1 MRIQKAGDTYLN
13 EVGSPVRTYQR
24 SFEYRDISDG
34 KLKAVDDLMLEIDAH
49 QFVNETSARRIGFV
63 DGHHRQYDA
72 SNDNSQEPVSE
83 YHPRMKGDHEYRT
96 DTRFER
102 DEDGKYTLRA
112 VEPTKE
118 DEKPKIIRTPEDR
131 ASGRD
136 FSATKKAK
144 AERLSSRI
152 RKKIEKRQSIGD
164 PNCVQSRD
172 EDFPLLAVL
181 RRDKRADLIAAV
193 LQYRQLVALCESE
206 PLKGQSYGDG
216 SANGVNIVY
225 RSKTTDDGEIEYR
238 SEVKKSQGSYSI
250 PPRRILAAQV
260 SDDGT
265 VHGGRTESLHIKL
278 NEDALA
284 DYIDKKPVLARIR
297 SVLGAL
303 LDPVEDAV
311 LGGQTMESIG
321 KSNGQ
326 SGREAKS
333 AGKALVYRGLTVL
346 DSFLGYVHP
355 SQSNDNLLREKRKL
369 A

>member
-63 DGHHRQYDA
+63 DGHYRQYDA
-72 SNDNSQEPVSE
+72 SNDNLQEPVSE

-96 DTRFER
+96 DTRFAR
-102 DEDGKYTLRA
+102 DENGKYTLRA
-112 VEPTKE
+112 VEPIKE

-131 ASGRD
+131 AFGRY
-136 FSATKKAK
+136 SAGNKRTIEKRAIT
-144 AERLSSRI
+144 RL

-206 PLKGQSYGDG
+206 PLKGQSYGGADG
-216 SANGVNIVY
+216 SATVFYSNFEDGELVHSSKVR
-225 RSKTTDDGEIEYR
+225 RSKASYDIPAVRVRASVINDRGE
-238 SEVKKSQGSYSI
+238 
-250 PPRRILAAQV
+250 QV
-260 SDDGT
+260 S
-265 VHGGRTESLHIKL
+265 GRTESMHVKL
-278 NEDALA
+278 NEDTLA

-297 SVLGAL
+297 SALGAL

-311 LGGQTMESIG
+311 LGGRTLEKIG
-321 KSNGQ
+321 RDEGFVGS
-326 SGREAKS
+326 SAAP
-333 AGKALVYRGLTVL
+333 AGKAIVYRGLTVL
-346 DSFLGYVHP
+346 EGFLGAKQP
-355 SQSNDNLLREKRKL
+355 RAENDNYLIENRKIG
-369 A
+369 

>member
-1 MRIQKAGDTYLN
+1 MRIQKAGDIYLN
-13 EVGSPVRTYQR
+13 EIGSPVRSYQR

-34 KLKAVDDLMLEIDAH
+34 KLKAVDDLMLEIEAH

-63 DGHHRQYDA
+63 DGHYRQYDA

-96 DTRFER
+96 DTRFAR
-102 DEDGKYTLRA
+102 DGNGKYTLRA

-131 ASGRD
+131 AFGRD
-136 FSATKKAK
+136 FAGNKRATEKRALT
-144 AERLSSRI
+144 RL

-206 PLKGQSYGDG
+206 PLKGQSYGGADG
-216 SANGVNIVY
+216 SATVFYSNFEDGELVHSSKVR
-225 RSKTTDDGEIEYR
+225 RSKSAYDIPAVRIRASIINDRGEQA
-238 SEVKKSQGSYSI
+238 S
-250 PPRRILAAQV
+250 
-260 SDDGT
+260 
-265 VHGGRTESLHIKL
+265 GRTESMHVKL
-278 NEDALA
+278 NEDTLA

-297 SVLGAL
+297 SALGAL

-311 LGGQTMESIG
+311 LGGQTLLAVG
-321 KSNGQ
+321 
-326 SGREAKS
+326 EAEGFKGTAAS
-333 AGKALVYRGLTVL
+333 LAGKGLVYRGLTVL
-346 DSFLGYVHP
+346 DGFFSHQK
-355 SQSNDNLLREKRKL
+355 SKADNDNYRINNKKSGSL
-369 A
+369 

>member
-1 MRIQKAGDTYLN
+1 MRIQKAGDIYLN
-13 EVGSPVRTYQR
+13 EIGSPVRSYQR

-34 KLKAVDDLMLEIDAH
+34 ALKAVDDLMLEIDAH

-63 DGHHRQYDA
+63 DGHSRQYDA
-72 SNDNSQEPVSE
+72 SNDNSQDPLNE

-102 DEDGKYTLRA
+102 DENGKYTLRA
-112 VEPTKE
+112 VVPTKE

-131 ASGRD
+131 ASGRN
-136 FSATKKAK
+136 FLATKKTK
-144 AERLSSRI
+144 AERLRSRM

-193 LQYRQLVALCESE
+193 LQYRQMVALCESE
-206 PLKGQSYGDG
+206 PLKGQSYGGADG
-216 SANGVNIVY
+216 SATVFYSNFEEGELVHSSKVR
-225 RSKTTDDGEIEYR
+225 RSKSAYDIPAVRIRASVINDRGE
-238 SEVKKSQGSYSI
+238 
-250 PPRRILAAQV
+250 QV
-260 SDDGT
+260 S
-265 VHGGRTESLHIKL
+265 GRTESLHVKL
-278 NEDALA
+278 NEDTLA

-297 SVLGAL
+297 SALGAL

-311 LGGQTMESIG
+311 LGGQTLGAIG
-321 KSNGQ
+321 EQDGH
-326 SGREAKS
+326 SGRAAEIS
-333 AGKALVYRGLTVL
+333 GKALVYRGLTVL
-346 DSFLGYVHP
+346 EGFMG
-355 SQSNDNLLREKRKL
+355 NMNLLPANNNYLTNNKKI

>member
-1 MRIQKAGDTYLN
+1 MRIQKAGDIYLN

-34 KLKAVDDLMLEIDAH
+34 KLKTVDDLMLEIDAH

-63 DGHHRQYDA
+63 DGHYRQCEA
-72 SNDNSQEPVSE
+72 SNDNSHEPVSE

-102 DEDGKYTLRA
+102 DGNGKYTLRA

-118 DEKPKIIRTPEDR
+118 DEKPRIIRSPEDR

-136 FSATKKAK
+136 FAGNKRATEKRALT
-144 AERLSSRI
+144 RL

-181 RRDKRADLIAAV
+181 RRDKRPDLIAAV

-206 PLKGQSYGDG
+206 PLKGQSYGG
-216 SANGVNIVY
+216 SDSSATVFYSNFEYGELVHSSKVR
-225 RSKTTDDGEIEYR
+225 RSKSAYDIPAVRVRASIINDRGE
-238 SEVKKSQGSYSI
+238 
-250 PPRRILAAQV
+250 QV
-260 SDDGT
+260 S
-265 VHGGRTESLHIKL
+265 GRTESLHVKL
-278 NEDALA
+278 NEDTLA

-297 SVLGAL
+297 SALGAL

-355 SQSNDNLLREKRKL
+355 LPSNDNMLIEKRKM

>member
-1 MRIQKAGDTYLN
+1 MRIQKAGDIYLN

-63 DGHHRQYDA
+63 DGYYRQYDA
-72 SNDNSQEPVSE
+72 SNDNLQVPVSE

-102 DEDGKYTLRA
+102 DENGKYTLRA

-136 FSATKKAK
+136 FAGNKRTI
-144 AERLSSRI
+144 ERRALTRL

-181 RRDKRADLIAAV
+181 RRDKRPDLIAAV

-206 PLKGQSYGDG
+206 PLKGQSYGGADG
-216 SANGVNIVY
+216 SATVFYSSFEDGELVHSSKVR
-225 RSKTTDDGEIEYR
+225 RSKSAYDIPAVRVRASVINDRGE
-238 SEVKKSQGSYSI
+238 
-250 PPRRILAAQV
+250 QV
-260 SDDGT
+260 S
-265 VHGGRTESLHIKL
+265 GRTESLHVKL
-278 NEDALA
+278 NEDTLA

-297 SVLGAL
+297 SALGAL

-311 LGGQTMESIG
+311 LGGQTLQAVG
-321 KSNGQ
+321 
-326 SGREAKS
+326 EAEGFKGTAAS
-333 AGKALVYRGLTVL
+333 LAGKGLVYRGLTVL
-346 DSFLGYVHP
+346 DGFFSHQKP
-355 SQSNDNLLREKRKL
+355 KADNDNYPINNNKSVSF
-369 A
+369 

>member
-1 MRIQKAGDTYLN
+1 MRIQKAGDIYLN

-49 QFVNETSARRIGFV
+49 QFVNEISARRIGFV
-63 DGHHRQYDA
+63 DGHSRQYDA
-72 SNDNSQEPVSE
+72 SNDNSQESLNE

-102 DEDGKYTLRA
+102 DENGKYTLCA
-112 VEPTKE
+112 VVPTKE

-136 FSATKKAK
+136 FFTTKTAK
-144 AERLSSRI
+144 AERLRSRM

-206 PLKGQSYGDG
+206 PLKGQSYGGADG
-216 SANGVNIVY
+216 SATVFYSNFEDGELVHSSKAR
-225 RSKTTDDGEIEYR
+225 RSKSAYDIPAVRIRASIINDRGE
-238 SEVKKSQGSYSI
+238 
-250 PPRRILAAQV
+250 QV
-260 SDDGT
+260 S
-265 VHGGRTESLHIKL
+265 GRTESMHVKL
-278 NEDALA
+278 NEDTLA

-297 SVLGAL
+297 SALGAL

-311 LGGQTMESIG
+311 LGGQTLGAIG
-321 KSNGQ
+321 ELDGH
-326 SGREAKS
+326 SGRVAEIS
-333 AGKALVYRGLTVL
+333 GKALVYRGLTVL
-346 DSFLGYVHP
+346 EGFMG
-355 SQSNDNLLREKRKL
+355 NMNLLPANNNHLTNNKKI